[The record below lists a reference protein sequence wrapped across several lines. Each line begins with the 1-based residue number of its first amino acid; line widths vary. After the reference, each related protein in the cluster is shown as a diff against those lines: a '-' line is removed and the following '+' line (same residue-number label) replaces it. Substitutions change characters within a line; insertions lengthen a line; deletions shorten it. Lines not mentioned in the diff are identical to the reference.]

1 MLMKLMSGTGLLY
14 IRKIRETYRKPMSL
28 VKSLVIPAVWLSI
41 LFIIYQGHKASLA
54 YVGGEYTSGSMG
66 AEDLT
71 NVNEAFRLAYNKA
84 ISLCVAQLPIFFACY
99 SNVFVGAGITSELGS
114 GVIERFCVTPVSRFA
129 LLLGPV
135 LCNVTVNLAHII
147 LFVLGSYWF
156 FGFRTSLIGLA
167 LLLTLIGL
175 LVTTISA
182 FSNAVGLITKHVNK
196 FMPIMRL
203 ILFLMIMLLLAPILI
218 PALMPNSLDSPWL
231 TIILSKN
238 PLLLL
243 SNIASCLVMEE
254 ILTINVGYAF
264 LIMISLTL
272 ITLYWGTKAFAKAV
286 I

>member
-1 MLMKLMSGTGLLY
+1 MKLMSGTGLLY
-14 IRKIRETYRKPMSL
+14 LRKIREMYRRPMSI

-54 YVGGEYTSGSMG
+54 YVEGEYASGSMS

-71 NVNEAFRLAYNKA
+71 NVSEAFRLAYNQA
-84 ISLCVAQLPIFFACY
+84 ISLCVARLPIFFACY
-99 SNVFVGAGITSELGS
+99 SNVFVGAVITSELSS

-135 LCNVTVNLAHII
+135 LCNVTANLVHTI
-147 LFVLGSYWF
+147 LFVLGSYWI
-156 FGFRTSLIGLA
+156 FGFRTSLVGLA
-167 LLLTLIGL
+167 LLLTLMSL

-182 FSNAVGLITKHVNK
+182 FSNAVGLITKQVNK
-196 FMPIMRL
+196 FMPIMRF
-203 ILFLMIMLLLAPILI
+203 ILFLMTMLLLAPILI

-231 TIILSKN
+231 TIIFSKN

-254 ILTINVGYAF
+254 ILTTNVGYTF

-272 ITLYWGTKAFAKAV
+272 VTLYWATKAFAKAV
-286 I
+286 M